1 MILNL
6 TNISKKYET
15 NIILRHFDYTFN
27 EGLYLLIGRN
37 GSGKSTLLKIIS
49 GLIYPTNSNY
59 IINNVKV
66 AYLCEKNELGNGN
79 IFVFLN
85 SINDLFKSKR
95 NIKEEL
101 KKWDIPNKNIN
112 KLSKG
117 NKQKSAIIMMSL
129 VDADV
134 YIFDE
139 PTDALDT
146 KSIGLFI
153 DLISELI
160 NNKKTIIISTH
171 EKKYFERLKYTEVNF
186 S

>member
-6 TNISKKYET
+6 TNISKKYGH
-15 NIILRHFDYTFN
+15 NIVLKHFDYTFN

-49 GLIYPTNSNY
+49 GLIYPTNNDY
-59 IINNVKV
+59 IINNRKV

-79 IFVFLN
+79 IFVFLT
-85 SINDLFKSKR
+85 SISKLFKSTI

-101 KKWDIPNKNIN
+101 KKWDVPNKNIS

-117 NKQKSAIIMMSL
+117 NKQKSAIIMMSI
-129 VDADV
+129 VEADV

-153 DLISELI
+153 DFISELI
-160 NNKKTIIISTH
+160 NNKKTVIISTH
-171 EKKYFERLKYTEVNF
+171 EKKYFEKLKYTEVNF